1 MVVHQDLL
9 LPDLGQPIGDNPQG
23 HIRGTA
29 SSRIG
34 NDLYRLVRVRPSLC
48 ISLANG
54 RYRQQPRQH
63 KARTVKGRSIPP
75 SRRW

>member
-48 ISLANG
+48 ISLATAATASNHAST
-54 RYRQQPRQH
+54 RR
-63 KARTVKGRSIPP
+63 AR
-75 SRRW
+75 